1 MDDFEKLCQ
10 QNKELVYRYLLA
22 LCHDAHLAEEL
33 TAETFYRAYLHI
45 DRFRGECKAATW
57 LCRIARNAYYKT
69 CKKASRQESLENIA
83 ETAAAEHFLDKLCDR
98 EQAMEIYRALH
109 ALQEPYKEV
118 FSLRVLGNLSFKEI
132 AGIFAKTD
140 TWARVTYYRTKE
152 MLIPRMEANDE
163 D

>member
-1 MDDFEKLCQ
+1 M
-10 QNKELVYRYLLA
+10 
-22 LCHDAHLAEEL
+22 
-33 TAETFYRAYLHI
+33 
-45 DRFRGECKAATW
+45 
-57 LCRIARNAYYKT
+57 
-69 CKKASRQESLENIA
+69 ENIA

-152 MLIPRMEANDE
+152 KLIQRMEAKDE

>member
-22 LCHDAHLAEEL
+22 LCRDVHLAEEL

-57 LCRIARNAYYKT
+57 LCRIARNAYYKA

-83 ETAAAEHFLDKLCDR
+83 ETAAAEYFLDRLCDR
-98 EQAMEIYRALH
+98 EQVMEIYQALH

-118 FSLRVLGNLSFKEI
+118 FSLRVRKSEFQGDRSRLRKDGHLGAGHLLSGKGK
-132 AGIFAKTD
+132 AD
-140 TWARVTYYRTKE
+140 T
-152 MLIPRMEANDE
+152 E
-163 D
+163 DGGKR